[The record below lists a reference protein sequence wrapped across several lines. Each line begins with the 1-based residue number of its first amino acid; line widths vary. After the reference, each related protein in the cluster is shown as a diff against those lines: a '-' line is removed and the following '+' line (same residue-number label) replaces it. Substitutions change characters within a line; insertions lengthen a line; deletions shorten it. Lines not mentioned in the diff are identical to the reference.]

1 MSVGERDEHTGY
13 LTTGHEWNGITE
25 LNTPVPRAVYVFFIL
40 SFVFSVGYWV
50 LMPAWPIGTTYTKGL
65 LGLDQRDTVRASLKE
80 AALERAVWNKQIE
93 TQSFA
98 DIQANAPLMTIVR
111 QTGRVLF
118 RDNCAACHGI
128 DAKGGP
134 GFPNLTSGSW
144 LWGGGPEAIAETIR
158 VGINSSHPNTR
169 TSQMLAFGRD
179 QLLSSADIGKVAAY
193 VRTLS
198 NPMAAQ
204 DAKPGDVEAGKSI
217 FAANCVSCHGDGG
230 KGKTDV
236 GATNLTSGSWIY
248 GGDLQSIA
256 TTIWG
261 GPSGPHAGL
270 GGSPL
275 AARSQNSRA
284 LRGRIKDTTRDEQC
298 GKPMDAS
305 RGPKPWSGWPSRSAW
320 RCWPSRT
327 GTCSTSR

>member
-217 FAANCVSCHGDGG
+217 FATNCASCHGDDG

-261 GPSGPHAGL
+261 GRQGRMPAWEDRL
-270 GGSPL
+270 SPL
-275 AARSQNSRA
+275 DRKILALYVADQGHNAR
-284 LRGRIKDTTRDEQC
+284 
-298 GKPMDAS
+298 
-305 RGPKPWSGWPSRSAW
+305 
-320 RCWPSRT
+320 
-327 GTCSTSR
+327 